1 MKQIDEMIDGAVKQS
16 DEMIDGAVIEM
27 LSCDDEGSW

>member
-1 MKQIDEMIDGAVKQS
+1 VKQIDEMIDGAVKQS